1 MGLWRKAAAE
11 PDAAGNGHVVQ
22 GSPRHARSSA
32 ATLAI
37 TARSVLL
44 ASHDTTGARAAEQAV
59 LDGMAPGG
67 AIHHLVIVPEL
78 WQGMTGDGWRC
89 NGSNVRDF
97 CDYLEGQID
106 REIEAHLSRVHAAAV
121 ARGLGYEA
129 SSRHGPLAECLI
141 EEARRG
147 DFELVVIGAP
157 RPKGTTGLRSR
168 MNVEKLMR
176 GLPVPLLVVPHS
188 AAG

>member
-1 MGLWRKAAAE
+1 MRLWRRAAAE
-11 PDAAGNGHVVQ
+11 PDAAGPGGAAQ
-22 GSPRHARSSA
+22 GAPRHIGSSA
-32 ATLAI
+32 PALAI

-44 ASHDTTGARAAEQAV
+44 ASHDTPGARAAEQAL

-121 ARGLGYEA
+121 TRGLNYEA
-129 SSRHGPLAECLI
+129 TSRHGPLAECLI

-147 DFELVVIGAP
+147 GFDLVVIGAP

-168 MNVEKLMR
+168 MDVEKLMR
-176 GLPVPLLVVPHS
+176 GLAVPLLVVPHS
-188 AAG
+188 AAR